1 LPLKNKTNQFFF
13 SFICCRQGR
22 SRVGKEKKEKARD
35 KERKVRENHKKN
47 PRKKKSERTIL

>member
-47 PRKKKSERTIL
+47 PRKK